1 MPRLLSRTLFV
12 LGGAVATTAAAW
24 LISSASASADTMPTA
39 PAAGPLT
46 GTVSGTASDVTSGAH
61 SGPVSGT
68 LTSVGVPAG
77 SGEVPALPHTPALPS
92 TSALP
97 SPTALPHTPALPGAS
112 TLPGALTLP
121 ANHDPADGV
130 SGVTGELRSAVSQ
143 IGTHVPVD
151 RGVSVAPLPAWPSTP
166 APVSTST
173 GRSGPV
179 DGPAVAGARRVVTA
193 VVAPLVKA
201 GSAAAVRHV
210 VERSTARPVHP
221 AAPVAP
227 SAPTAPSPTPWS
239 PVTMPAAPGGG
250 GLGGAPGS
258 GGVGMIDQSGAPQVP
273 GIDVIR
279 VVPVTAPLGRVTAGK
294 QPGITP
300 D

>member
-24 LISSASASADTMPTA
+24 LISSASASADTMPGT

-46 GTVSGTASDVTSGAH
+46 GTVSDTASGAH
-61 SGPVSGT
+61 GGPVSGS

-77 SGEVPALPHTPALPS
+77 SGEVPALPHPALPS
-92 TSALP
+92 PSTLP
-97 SPTALPHTPALPGAS
+97 SSSTLPHPPALPGAPA
-112 TLPGALTLP
+112 LPSALTLP

-143 IGTHVPVD
+143 IGTHMPVD

-173 GRSGPV
+173 GRSGQV
-179 DGPAVAGARRVVTA
+179 GGPADAGSRPVVPA
-193 VVAPLVKA
+193 VVAPLIEA
-201 GSAAAVRHV
+201 GPAAAVRHV
-210 VERSTARPVHP
+210 VDRSTARPVHP
-221 AAPVAP
+221 AGPVAP
-227 SAPTAPSPTPWS
+227 SAPAAPNPTPWS

-250 GLGGAPGS
+250 GFGGATGS
-258 GGVGMIDQSGAPQVP
+258 GGDGMIDQSGAPHVP
-273 GIDVIR
+273 GLDVIR
-279 VVPVTAPLGRVTAGK
+279 VVPVTASLGRVTAGK